1 MQRDNMPDFSAHRIP
16 VIIGIGE
23 YTERPPSPEESL
35 EPRDMMAKALHL
47 ANKDCGANALTQ
59 IDKLNVI
66 MPMSWKYS
74 DLAAELCKT
83 LDISPKQ
90 AELGPSGGQLPLHY
104 LHDAARDIAKGR
116 IDMAAIVGGEAQYS
130 LVSAQRAG
138 QMPPWSPFAAGGPNW
153 ADAPGAIHPLS
164 MSMGLYLPLNIYPL
178 FEAATA
184 AHWDQTP
191 AQADK
196 ETAEILSQSSAIAA
210 SNPCSWGPVGM
221 SGEDIVTLSPK
232 NRIVSWPYT
241 KSMVA
246 SMNVNQ
252 SAAIIIT
259 SLSKA
264 RGMGVAADKCVFITE
279 GAGANEPADFLAR
292 ENYHQSPAQ
301 EAVLNELKTDQS
313 HIEAAELYSCFP
325 VVPKMARRILGRSTA
340 QPSTVTGGMSFFGAP
355 LNNYMTHA
363 ACAMVRMIRA
373 GEPGGLLYGQG
384 EFVTKHYG
392 LRLSKTP
399 QNIETLFIH
408 DDTQAIADASRGSVP
423 EILADAEGAAT
434 VESFAM
440 PSNRDGSPSHA
451 VIMARMESGGRTLA
465 RIDGTDADAM
475 AWLKDKS
482 RYPIGDKGRIVS
494 SEKGPLTWQRL

>member
-1 MQRDNMPDFSAHRIP
+1 MPDLSAERIP

-23 YTERPPSPEESL
+23 YTERPQSPEESL
-35 EPRDMMAKALHL
+35 EPRDMMAKALDL
-47 ANKDCGANALTQ
+47 ANKDCGENALTQ

-74 DLAAELCKT
+74 DLPAELCKT
-83 LDISPKQ
+83 LGISPKQ
-90 AELGPSGGQLPLHY
+90 
-104 LHDAARDIAKGR
+104 RDIAEGR
-116 IDMAAIVGGEAQYS
+116 SDMAAIVGGEAQYS

-184 AHWDQTP
+184 AHWGQTP

-196 ETAEILSQSSAIAA
+196 ETAEILSQSSAIAVP
-210 SNPCSWGPVGM
+210 NPYSWGPVGM
-221 SGEDIVTLSPK
+221 SGEDIATPTPK

-259 SLSKA
+259 SLAKA
-264 RGMGVAADKCVFITE
+264 REMGVSEDQCVFITE

-292 ENYHQSPAQ
+292 ENYYESPAQ
-301 EAVLNELKTDQS
+301 EAVLKTLKTEQS
-313 HIEAAELYSCFP
+313 PIEAAELYSCFP

-340 QPSTVTGGMSFFGAP
+340 QASRICDQTLWPAP
-355 LNNYMTHA
+355 LQDTAKDRN
-363 ACAMVRMIRA
+363 
-373 GEPGGLLYGQG
+373 PLY
-384 EFVTKHYG
+384 
-392 LRLSKTP
+392 P
-399 QNIETLFIH
+399 
-408 DDTQAIADASRGSVP
+408 
-423 EILADAEGAAT
+423 
-434 VESFAM
+434 
-440 PSNRDGSPSHA
+440 
-451 VIMARMESGGRTLA
+451 
-465 RIDGTDADAM
+465 
-475 AWLKDKS
+475 
-482 RYPIGDKGRIVS
+482 
-494 SEKGPLTWQRL
+494 

>member
-1 MQRDNMPDFSAHRIP
+1 MQDLNAKRLP

-23 YTERPPSPEESL
+23 YTERPTNLDESL

-47 ANKDCGANALTQ
+47 ANEDCGGAALTQ
-59 IDKLNVI
+59 IDSLDVI

-74 DLAAELCKT
+74 DLAGELCKT
-83 LDISPKQ
+83 LNISPKE
-90 AELGPSGGQLPLHY
+90 AKLGPSGGQLPLNY
-104 LHDAARDIAKGR
+104 LHDAAKAIAEGR
-116 IDMAAIVGGEAQYS
+116 YEVAAIVGGEAQYS
-130 LVSAQRAG
+130 LVSAQRSG
-138 QMPPWSPFAAGGPNW
+138 QMPPWTPFAGDGPNW

-184 AHWDQTP
+184 AHWGQTP
-191 AQADK
+191 AQADE
-196 ETAEILSQSSAIAA
+196 ETAQILSRSSNLAA
-210 SNPCSWGPVGM
+210 SNPYSWGPVGM
-221 SGEDIVTLSPK
+221 SDVDIVSPTPK

-252 SAAIIIT
+252 SAAIIVT
-259 SLSKA
+259 SLAKAQQMGISK
-264 RGMGVAADKCVFITE
+264 DKCVFITE

-292 ENYHQSPAQ
+292 ENYYQSPAQ
-301 EAVLNELKTDQS
+301 EAVLNALKSDASATES
-313 HIEAAELYSCFP
+313 AELYSCFP
-325 VVPKMARRILGRSTA
+325 VVPKMARRLLGRSVE

-363 ACAMVRMIRA
+363 TCAMVRNIR
-373 GEPGGLLYGQG
+373 GGKPHGLLYGQG

-399 QNIETLFIH
+399 QNIGMLFEH
-408 DDTQAIADASRGSVP
+408 DNTQFRADAARGPVP
-423 EILADAEGAAT
+423 EIMPEAEGVAT
-434 VESFAM
+434 VESFSI

-451 VIMARMESGGRTLA
+451 VILARLESGGRTLA
-465 RIDGTDADAM
+465 RIDGGDAKAM
-475 AWLKDKS
+475 AWLMDKS
-482 RYPIGDKGRIVS
+482 RYPIGDKGQVVQG
-494 SEKGPLTWQRL
+494 EKGPPLWERA

>member
-1 MQRDNMPDFSAHRIP
+1 MPDLSAERIP

-23 YTERPPSPEESL
+23 YTERPQSLEESL
-35 EPRDMMAKALHL
+35 EPRDMMAKALDL
-47 ANKDCGANALTQ
+47 ANKDCGENALTQ

-74 DLAAELCKT
+74 DLPAELCKT
-83 LDISPKQ
+83 LGISPKQ

-104 LHDAARDIAKGR
+104 LHDAARDIAEGR
-116 IDMAAIVGGEAQYS
+116 SDMAAIVGGEAQYS

-184 AHWDQTP
+184 AHWGQTP

-196 ETAEILSQSSAIAA
+196 ETAEILSQSSAIAVP
-210 SNPCSWGPVGM
+210 NPYSWGPVGM
-221 SGEDIVTLSPK
+221 SGEDIATPTPK

-252 SAAIIIT
+252 SAAIIVT
-259 SLSKA
+259 SLAKA
-264 RGMGVAADKCVFITE
+264 REMGVSEDQCVFITE

-292 ENYHQSPAQ
+292 ENYYESPAQ
-301 EAVLNELKTDQS
+301 EAVLKTLKTEQS
-313 HIEAAELYSCFP
+313 PIEAAELYSCFP

-340 QPSTVTGGMSFFGAP
+340 QASTVTGGMSFFGAP

-384 EFVTKHYG
+384 EFVTKHYS

-423 EILADAEGAAT
+423 EILAGAEGAAT
-434 VESFAM
+434 VESFAI
-440 PSNRDGSPSHA
+440 PSNRDGEPSHA

-465 RIDGTDADAM
+465 RIDETDAEAM

-482 RYPIGDKGRIVS
+482 RYPIGDKGRVVS
-494 SEKGPLTWQRL
+494 AEKGPSTWQRL